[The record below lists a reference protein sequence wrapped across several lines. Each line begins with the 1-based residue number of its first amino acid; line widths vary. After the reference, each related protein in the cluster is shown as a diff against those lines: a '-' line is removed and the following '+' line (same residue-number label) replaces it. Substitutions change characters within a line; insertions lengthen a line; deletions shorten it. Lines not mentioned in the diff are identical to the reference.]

1 MALVQ
6 DQRFNVTTTTY
17 VPWTFDQIAALHPD
31 LLIVDLALRRQA
43 GWELLERLQ
52 VEGLTRL
59 IPVVVTSTETRCGFG
74 VPRHNGNV
82 LVATT
87 IWSIPWI
94 LQSCWM

>member
-17 VPWTFDQIAALHPD
+17 VPRTFDQIAALQPD

-43 GWELLERLQ
+43 GWELLVRLQ

-59 IPVVVTSTETRCGFG
+59 IPVVVTSTDPMLLRRADAQRERFG
-74 VPRHNGNV
+74 GDHYMVKP
-82 LVATT
+82 
-87 IWSIPWI
+87 
-94 LQSCWM
+94 